1 MEIPAIVK
9 SVVNWLRAGYPEGLP
24 VHDYV
29 PIFAVLA
36 RRLSDEEVAQVAVE
50 LVREGDVRSETAMR
64 EAILSVTLEL
74 PSEKDMARVSDRLA
88 EVGWPGK
95 LFDQSAAPG
104 TMSADNPE

>member
-1 MEIPAIVK
+1 MPSLVK
-9 SVVNWLRAGYPEGLP
+9 SIVQWLRAGYPEGLP

-36 RRLSDEEVAQVAVE
+36 RRLSDDEVAQVAAE

-64 EAILSVTLEL
+64 EAIAAVTLEL
-74 PSEKDMARVSDRLA
+74 PSQEDLARVSDRLH

-95 LFDQSAAPG
+95 LFDRSATPG
-104 TMSADNPE
+104 STAVAESE